1 MNTTQPTS
9 TNATAHAVAGADAG
23 SAEAWVARLD
33 SPECTARDRAE
44 FERWL
49 DACPD
54 NVTAYV
60 EAERVHQAAAQL
72 AGDEMLQAAARIAW
86 RQSGRESARSRWWVP
101 TTMVASLLVATV
113 VGVGWLRSPAP
124 VDSVRYV
131 TQVGEQRSL
140 RLADGTQVMLDTDSV
155 ILARFGDERR
165 EVEVDRGRV
174 QFQVAADPARP
185 FSVKAGTGTI
195 RDIGTTFQVSK
206 NGSEVNV
213 GLIEGAVVISNGL
226 AQAGSALRPGQQLSY
241 DHSGRMTPPE
251 PLDLSVA
258 QSWPGGD
265 LVFKNRRLDAL
276 LAEMNRYSAT
286 KLRLADPNLGKI
298 TVSGVFHIGD
308 QAALLEALEQ
318 GWSLKAEHAADD
330 EIVLHRNPG

>member
-9 TNATAHAVAGADAG
+9 TNATAPAVADADEG

-33 SPECTARDRAE
+33 SPECTARERAE

-49 DACPD
+49 DASAD
-54 NVTAYV
+54 HVTAYV

-124 VDSVRYV
+124 ADTVRYV

-140 RLADGTQVMLDTDSV
+140 RLADGTQVMLDTDSL
-155 ILARFGDERR
+155 ILARFDGERR

-213 GLIEGAVVISNGL
+213 GLIEGAVMISNGL

-276 LAEMNRYSAT
+276 LTEMNRYSAT

-318 GWSLKAEHAADD
+318 GWSLKAERATDD